1 MEDAEDYELE
11 EYEKSY
17 PQYDDM
23 NYDDLSS
30 NFDELT
36 NRLQSEVKY
45 GSDPLVATDLNNE
58 LSYVKKLMDER
69 RTAELVDSEVIIN
82 MLKESALGLEASK
95 RAFKEGKEGTVNIL
109 GPSGSTTVPGVEFVE
124 DPNNLLPDVMDAFDE
139 SFNADWVDIE
149 DRLGK
154 LKKFSTVERKRDF
167 ENQVERVH
175 AVTRVI
181 QTKEKLVLDPRDRN
195 VRELIKRSS
204 VRTLKDGTEVIMFR
218 SEQGINKSGTQI
230 MKRGKTSVP
239 TYSKDSVAL
248 REYKELVRK
257 IRENPPDS
265 DVRITSEESVHGSV
279 EGIQPSD
286 LNEFSDEEYAEREN
300 IQLIDLG
307 DNLGNIN
314 GLTMQENNELRGV
327 LNPPEGSDLRSR
339 IGPTGAL
346 QIQADYFN
354 EAIGETVDRVGNAKG
369 VTEYNALIERIE
381 GLKEARDRTLEQRVL
396 EETKEEQLE
405 DISRLRRFVK
415 WLGKEKVGLTGVAV
429 SVAGL
434 ITTLLVHARGAI
446 VGTAKA
452 TSRVAKAL
460 ANLAKKAGP
469 VLVPVL
475 NAVATA
481 LSWGAKGIAWLAS
494 HLWVLAIAAALIV
507 YNYYTK

>member
-1 MEDAEDYELE
+1 MEDAEDYELKE
-11 EYEKSY
+11 EQKSY

-23 NYDDLSS
+23 NYNDLLS
-30 NFDELT
+30 NIDELT

-45 GSDPLVATDLNNE
+45 SSDPLVATDLNNE
-58 LSYVKKLMDER
+58 LSYVNDLIVAR
-69 RTAELVDSEVIIN
+69 WT
-82 MLKESALGLEASK
+82 KEHSTSFTESG
-95 RAFKEGKEGTVNIL
+95 EGTVNIS
-109 GPSGSTTVPGVEFVE
+109 GPSVSTTVPSVDFVE
-124 DPNNLLPDVMDAFDE
+124 DPNNLLPDVLDAFDE
-139 SFNADWVDIE
+139 SFDADWDDIE
-149 DRLGK
+149 DRLSK

-167 ENQVERVH
+167 ENQVERVQ

-181 QTKEKLVLDPRDRN
+181 QTKEKIVLNPRNRN

-204 VRTLKDGTEVIMFR
+204 VRTLNDGTEVLMFR

-257 IRENPPDS
+257 IRENPEDS

-279 EGIQPSD
+279 EGIRPSD

-307 DNLGNIN
+307 ETLGNIP

-327 LNPPEGSDLRSR
+327 LNPPEGSDLISR

-354 EAIGETVDRVGNAKG
+354 NTIGETVDMVNDAQD
-369 VTEYNALIERIE
+369 VTEYNAIIERIE
-381 GLKEARDRTLEQRVL
+381 GLKIARDRTLKQRVL
-396 EETKEEQLE
+396 EETREEQLN
-405 DISRLRRFVK
+405 DISRLRRFTK

-469 VLVPVL
+469 ILVPVL
-475 NAVATA
+475 NTIATA
-481 LSWGAKGIAWLAS
+481 LSWGAKGVAWLAS
-494 HLWVLAIAAALIV
+494 NLWVLAVTAALIV